1 MIHKAAD
8 RQKIFIVC
16 KTPKDVRKLIEGGV
30 PIQEVNVG
38 NMHFSQGKRQIS
50 KKVYV
55 DDADMDDLKAI
66 RDAGVEIYIQD
77 VPGDI
82 KERIKEI

>member
-38 NMHFSQGKRQIS
+38 NMHFSQGKRQVS